1 MRRCVVLVVCL
12 CMLLGLVATTGG
24 VAAAKT
30 KLVWQVHWS
39 DFQVEGVYKGEGAD
53 RKLVSKGL
61 RQYVEEYMKLHPD
74 VEIEIQSVPME
85 EYLQK
90 VLVARSS
97 GVAPDIYGIYSL
109 WGVQLVQ
116 NGILDAPPAAV
127 VKDVHENY
135 TQVSVAGATIDG
147 KIWGIP
153 MEVGNYCLVYNKE
166 LLKKKGFTTPPK
178 TWQELVDMASKLT
191 VRDKSGVIT
200 QYGFAFLAGWES
212 AVVHPYLGLLW
223 DVGGEFLSPDFK
235 KCVVNSPEGVQ
246 ALEAELQLFK
256 TGGTDPAGSVWTFP
270 QEKVAMMIMAS
281 WYEQSL
287 KQGLGDKY
295 DKVVGVAPVPYIK
308 KPVNA
313 GYTWFLAVDSASKNK
328 KAAWDFLMWLT
339 AEVQKPK
346 NTTRLGDLMA
356 ETIGSLPCR
365 EIDLANHPD
374 ALNDLY
380 TKTFVDQLKNSRPEP
395 NVAQG
400 AEIKTILANEIVEA
414 WHGRKS
420 AKQALADAASKINEI
435 LAEFY

>member
-1 MRRCVVLVVCL
+1 MRRCVTLVVCL
-12 CMLLGLVATTGG
+12 CVLLWLGATTGS

-39 DFQVEGVYKGEGAD
+39 DFQVEGVYTGEGAN

-74 VEIEIQSVPME
+74 IEIEIQSVPME

-116 NGILDAPPAAV
+116 NGILDAPPQAV
-127 VKDVHENY
+127 VNDVKQNY
-135 TQVSVAGATIDG
+135 TPVSVAGATIDS

-166 LLKKKGFTTPPK
+166 LLKAKGYTSPPK
-178 TWQELVDMASKLT
+178 TWKELVDMASNLT

-212 AVVHPYLGLLW
+212 AVVHPYFGLLW
-223 DVGGEFLSPDFK
+223 DLGGDFLSPDFK

-246 ALEAELQLFK
+246 ALEAELELFK
-256 TGGTDPAGSVWTFP
+256 TGGTDPAGSVWAFP
-270 QEKVAMMIMAS
+270 EGKVAMMIMAS

-287 KQGLGDKY
+287 KQGLGNKY
-295 DKVVGVAPVPYIK
+295 EKVVGVAPVPYVK

-328 KAAWDFLMWLT
+328 KAAWDFLMWFT

-346 NTTRLGDLMA
+346 NTTRLGDLMV

-374 ALNDLY
+374 TLNDLY
-380 TKTFVDQLKNSRPEP
+380 TKTFVEELKNSRPEP

-400 AEIKTILANEIVEA
+400 AEVKTILANEIVEA
-414 WHGRKS
+414 WHGRKT
-420 AKQALADAASKINEI
+420 AKQALDDAALKINEI

>member
-1 MRRCVVLVVCL
+1 MRRCIVLVVCL
-12 CMLLGLVATTGG
+12 SMLLGLAAAAGSA
-24 VAAAKT
+24 AAAKA

-39 DFQVEGVYKGEGAD
+39 DFQVEGVYSGEGAN

-97 GVAPDIYGIYSL
+97 GVAPDLYGIYSL

-116 NGILDAPPAAV
+116 NGILDGPPNAV
-127 VKDVHENY
+127 VKDVRENY
-135 TQVSVAGATIDG
+135 TPVAVAGATIDG

-166 LLKKKGFTTPPK
+166 LLKAKGFTSPPK
-178 TWQELVDMASKLT
+178 TWNELVDMASKLT

-223 DVGGEFLSPDFK
+223 DLGGDFLSPDFK

-256 TGGTDPAGSVWTFP
+256 TGGTDPAGSVWSFP
-270 QEKVAMMIMAS
+270 QGKVAMMIMAS

-328 KAAWDFLMWLT
+328 KAAWDFLMWFT
-339 AEVQKPK
+339 AETQKPK
-346 NTTRLGDLMA
+346 NTTRLGDLMV

-374 ALNDLY
+374 TLNDLY
-380 TKTFVDQLKNSRPEP
+380 TKTFVEQLKNSKPEP

-400 AEIKTILANEIVEA
+400 AEVKTILANEIVEA

-420 AKQALADAASKINEI
+420 AKQALDDAVLKINEI

>member
-1 MRRCVVLVVCL
+1 MRRCIVLVVCL
-12 CMLLGLVATTGG
+12 SMLLGLAAAAGSA
-24 VAAAKT
+24 AAAKA

-39 DFQVEGVYKGEGAD
+39 DFQVEGVYSGEGAN

-97 GVAPDIYGIYSL
+97 GVAPDLYGIYSL

-116 NGILDAPPAAV
+116 NGILDAPPNAV
-127 VKDVHENY
+127 VKDVRENY
-135 TQVSVAGATIDG
+135 TPVAVAGATIDG

-153 MEVGNYCLVYNKE
+153 MEVGNYCLVYNKG
-166 LLKKKGFTTPPK
+166 LLKAKGFTSPPK
-178 TWQELVDMASKLT
+178 TWNELVDMASKLT

-223 DVGGEFLSPDFK
+223 DLGGDFLSPDFK

-256 TGGTDPAGSVWTFP
+256 TGGTDPAGSVWSFP
-270 QEKVAMMIMAS
+270 QGKVAMMIMAS

-328 KAAWDFLMWLT
+328 KAAWDFLMWFT
-339 AEVQKPK
+339 AETQKPK
-346 NTTRLGDLMA
+346 NTTRLGDLMV

-374 ALNDLY
+374 TLNDLY
-380 TKTFVDQLKNSRPEP
+380 TKTFVEQLKNSKPEP

-400 AEIKTILANEIVEA
+400 AEVKTILANEIVEA

-420 AKQALADAASKINEI
+420 AKQALDDAVLKINEI